1 MLLFRS
7 RFPGFSPFSRPG
19 FPCLVPVVCTR
30 LSVSFLSPFLASLP
44 QLFRKC
50 LPGSVPLSVH
60 FPLAFVPFSAFFR
73 PLVFGLWLLSL
84 CFFLSPLPGFP
95 SQWFFPVLLSVF
107 RLLLFRFL
115 FLLFPGLRFRFW
127 YLAFLQFLFPF
138 SASAL
143 QVLSQ
148 FPTSSFEHGRPHSFR
163 LRFVYSGRV
172 MYPEN

>member
-50 LPGSVPLSVH
+50 LPGSVRLSVH

-84 CFFLSPLPGFP
+84 CFFRSPLPGFP

-107 RLLLFRFL
+107 RLLLSASSSSCFQVSVSASGTWLSCNSFSRFL
-115 FLLFPGLRFRFW
+115 HLPYRCFR
-127 YLAFLQFLFPF
+127 
-138 SASAL
+138 
-143 QVLSQ
+143 
-148 FPTSSFEHGRPHSFR
+148 SFR
-163 LRFVYSGRV
+163 PPLSSTVAPIAFALGSGT
-172 MYPEN
+172 